1 MPDLAT
7 PIPEA
12 VLVRPASPKTMEW
25 LHDQVTAIRLNRGR
39 NLGCGPFVDSLLLGI
54 QEAGT
59 TFTDCHGRS
68 DVAAKI
74 CRQLTARYMG
84 VK

>member
-1 MPDLAT
+1 
-7 PIPEA
+7 
-12 VLVRPASPKTMEW
+12 
-25 LHDQVTAIRLNRGR
+25 
-39 NLGCGPFVDSLLLGI
+39 VDALLSGI
-54 QEAGT
+54 QEAGS